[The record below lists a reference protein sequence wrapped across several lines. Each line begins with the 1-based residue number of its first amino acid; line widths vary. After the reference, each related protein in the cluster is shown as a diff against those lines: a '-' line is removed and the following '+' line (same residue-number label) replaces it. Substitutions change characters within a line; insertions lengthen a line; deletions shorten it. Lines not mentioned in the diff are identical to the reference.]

1 MLSHP
6 RVVEVQLDHYNQT
19 MTLVAHGSGDC
30 NVVLYMTDR
39 PRIFDVIRVRVS
51 SIVKPLSPVFLHLG
65 GEVDFKVASTET
77 SSYDDNHY
85 DNPSNKPR
93 WSSSNAYVL
102 SID

>member
-1 MLSHP
+1 
-6 RVVEVQLDHYNQT
+6 

-65 GEVDFKVASTET
+65 GEVEFKVASTET
-77 SSYDDNHY
+77 SSYDDKYDHY
-85 DNPSNKPR
+85 ENPSNKPR
-93 WSSSNAYVL
+93 WSTSNPYVL